1 VLTPETIAWS
11 ISGAVL
17 AGASAVAL
25 AWLLRAAGWKYSWI
39 VAGICMGVFFGP
51 LCCGKAFPDFYNTY
65 FDGCG
70 DARKNVLRSLR
81 TREAVEIAATATQTI
96 PEESDL
102 VVLDAGQRSAEIQL
116 QESRN
121 NFDHG
126 ALWVTAFL
134 AATVTLVRSP
144 LSGRVH
150 WWRGGGL
157 AIGVWT
163 VLIPIASVLLIAQI
177 ETREAVTTWSLV
189 AAATIAF
196 GAALPTGRERWTTM
210 GLLQDNA
217 QSLDAA
223 RGTAGIISLIVACVA
238 AWGMNFDSAAAWLL
252 PWGTMLAAWG
262 LRDHHNSFLQKCAG
276 PASSAAVAIALTRVD
291 MLQEFHI
298 APTLGLYFAG
308 EDLRW
313 VAAAIGF
320 ALTLA
325 VPWMRSL
332 RVSLAISS
340 APLPQAALASTAL
353 LIGVLPVWMGI
364 SILTAAAATEVLSP
378 MRKITAKHLD
388 QLIHAKPD

>member
-1 VLTPETIAWS
+1 MLTPETIAWS

-70 DARKNVLRSLR
+70 DARKNVLRSYR
-81 TREAVEIAATATQTI
+81 TREAVEVAAAATQTI

-102 VVLDAGQRSAEIQL
+102 VLLDAGQRSAEIQL

-126 ALWVTAFL
+126 ALWVAAFL

-144 LSGRVH
+144 LSGRVR

-177 ETREAVTTWSLV
+177 ETSEAVTTWSLV

-196 GAALPTGRERWTTM
+196 GAALPAGRERWTTM
-210 GLLQDNA
+210 GLLQDDA

-223 RGTAGIISLIVACVA
+223 RGTAGMISLIVACVA
-238 AWGMNFDSAAAWLL
+238 AWGLNFDSAAAWLL

-262 LRDHHNSFLQKCAG
+262 LRDHHNSILQKCAG
-276 PASSAAVAIALTRVD
+276 PATSAAVAIALTRVD

-298 APTLGLYFAG
+298 APTVGLYFAG

-313 VAAAIGF
+313 LAAATGF

-388 QLIHAKPD
+388 QIIHAKPD